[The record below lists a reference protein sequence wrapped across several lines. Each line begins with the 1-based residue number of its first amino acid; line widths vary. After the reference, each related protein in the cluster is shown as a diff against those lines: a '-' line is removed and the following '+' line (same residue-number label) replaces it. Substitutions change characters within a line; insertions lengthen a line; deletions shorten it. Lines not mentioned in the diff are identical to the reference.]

1 MKLPILM
8 YHYVRPK
15 SERMS
20 ERHYVL
26 DLELFDQQ
34 LDVMA
39 KKYEFVLGNDLLSL
53 DKDSSLHENKIW
65 LTFDDGYRD
74 CIDHVLPALLKVDAV
89 ATFYVPTEA
98 IYGRKLLDVNKIHIL
113 LSTNIKELDLVEI
126 TKRNFNDLKIDEAIE
141 QSFDELFEVNAIANA
156 WNDKETEFLKKIFQ
170 KLLPRGLRRELLDR
184 VFRQMVEREESSW
197 VDEFYL
203 TPDDVRKLADSGMEI
218 GSHGHSHEWLAEVN
232 AGQQREDLVTSFLI
246 LDSELGSTR
255 TRSVSYPFGSYDKS
269 TLEILKEFD
278 IHTAVVNKGQKF
290 AEVTPGQTSMLEL
303 DRIDI
308 MFFDQLMR
316 GDFF

>member
-1 MKLPILM
+1 MRLPILM
-8 YHYVRPK
+8 YHYVRPNQ
-15 SERMS
+15 ERLS
-20 ERHYVL
+20 AKHKVL
-26 DLELFDQQ
+26 DLVKFTIQIDELQ
-34 LDVMA
+34 
-39 KKYEFVLGNDLLSL
+39 KKYSFITGNQLHALQDH
-53 DKDSSLHENKIW
+53 SSRDEIW

-74 CIDHVLPALLKVDAV
+74 CIDYVLPALLKVDAV

-98 IYGRKLLDVNKIHIL
+98 IYERILLDVNKIHIL
-113 LSTNIKELDLVEI
+113 LSTDIKELDLVEI

-141 QSFDELFEVNAIANA
+141 QSFDELFEVNGVANA

-184 VFRQMVEREESSW
+184 VFRQVVEREESSW

-218 GSHGHSHEWLAEVN
+218 GSHGHSHEWLAEMN

-246 LDSELGSTR
+246 LDSELGRTR
-255 TRSVSYPFGSYDKS
+255 TRSVCYPFGSYNKS

-278 IHTAVVNKGQKF
+278 IHTAVVFKGQKF
-290 AEVTPGQTSMLEL
+290 AEVAPGQTSMLEL

-308 MFFDQLMR
+308 MFFDQFMR

>member
-8 YHYVRPK
+8 YHYVRPNQ
-15 SERMS
+15 ERLS
-20 ERHYVL
+20 AKHKVL
-26 DLELFDQQ
+26 DLVKFKTQIDELQ
-34 LDVMA
+34 
-39 KKYEFVLGNDLLSL
+39 KKYSFITGNQLHALQDR
-53 DKDSSLHENKIW
+53 SSRDEIW

-98 IYGRKLLDVNKIHIL
+98 IYERKLLDVNKIHIL
-113 LSTNIKELDLVEI
+113 LSTDIKETDLVEI
-126 TKRNFNDLKIDEAIE
+126 TKRNFNYLKIDEAIE
-141 QSFDELFEVNAIANA
+141 QSFDELFEVNGIANA

-184 VFRQMVEREESSW
+184 VFRQVVEREESSW

-218 GSHGHSHEWLAEVN
+218 GSHGHSHEWLAEMN
-232 AGQQREDLVTSFLI
+232 PGQQREDLVTSFLI

-255 TRSVSYPFGSYDKS
+255 TRSVCYPFGSYNKS
-269 TLEILKEFD
+269 TLGILKEFD

-290 AEVTPGQTSMLEL
+290 AEVAPGQTSMLEL

-308 MFFDQLMR
+308 MFFDQFMR